1 MKLDKKLQGFSLIE
15 LLVVVAI
22 IGILAAV
29 GTVGYSNYMNSTK
42 ARVTIANAESVQS
55 GLKTLAA
62 AASTGA
68 GCDVWSEPGTPG
80 KGCYDEVKKDITKNP
95 YDDNVANPVI
105 VDITN
110 TTLTDNQ
117 EVTLAGSQCG
127 NQTTGSLNFGQIG
140 VQKVASPSTMVRV
153 FYCIQ
158 NPKNTAQYTIKMLPE
173 FDFGK

>member
-42 ARVTIANAESVQS
+42 SRVTISNAESVQS

-62 AASTGA
+62 ASDTGA
-68 GCDVWSEPGTPG
+68 GCDSWAT
-80 KGCYDEVKKDITKNP
+80 CYEEVKKDITKNP
-95 YDDNVANPVI
+95 YSSTGAVI
-105 VDITN
+105 VDLSA
-110 TTLTDNQ
+110 TTLTEAAPRQ
-117 EVTLAGSQCG
+117 SAAGTACG
-127 NQTTGSLNFGQIG
+127 TQTSGPLNFGQIG
-140 VQKVASPSTMVRV
+140 VLRSGTIITVIYCAQSTTTPANYEVVA
-153 FYCIQ
+153 
-158 NPKNTAQYTIKMLPE
+158 LPQ